1 MPIGQ
6 VVVKLIYEGNCKSDP
21 KSDESDLSMKAF
33 VLLHGSIQNTCVNL
47 TVSDSKYEETCL
59 FTDVFLKKICASP
72 ERALMLKL
80 VSS

>member
-6 VVVKLIYEGNCKSDP
+6 VVVKPLYEGNCKSDP

-33 VLLHGSIQNTCVNL
+33 VEIHGSIENTCVNL

-59 FTDVFLKKICASP
+59 FTDVFLEKSLCIP
-72 ERALMLKL
+72 EKALKL
-80 VSS
+80 KFVSS